1 MYLRAVSSPVFT
13 VIDDDDDLAPPP
25 APVKPPLCR
34 GGRPHAGGRPR
45 NKTDTPRLRARRM
58 ADDRKN
64 GREIEVV
71 SAATAPDVVDEDTI
85 TTNDDLAAVVVR
97 RTLKEM
103 AAGKVRPTL
112 RDGLAAQQLLD
123 RRAEKAAD
131 RSFMLNLALAL
142 AGGGQQVPQKLLP
155 APSDSPEDV
164 IEGEFTEENLA
175 PAHLRSG

>member
-1 MYLRAVSSPVFT
+1 MYPAGVTGPAFIVITDEELPSVSATPSPR
-13 VIDDDDDLAPPP
+13 
-25 APVKPPLCR
+25 R
-34 GGRPHAGGRPR
+34 GGRPRLP
-45 NKTDTPRLRARRM
+45 KTPTREYTRRAEAKRTGTGM
-58 ADDRKN
+58 L
-64 GREIEVV
+64 VP
-71 SAATAPDVVDEDTI
+71 SAATAPDKVPEDVV
-85 TTNDDLAAVVVR
+85 TTHDDLAAVVVR
-97 RTLKEM
+97 RTLKQM
-103 AAGKVRPTL
+103 AAGKLQPTL

-155 APSDSPEDV
+155 ASVEGTDDV